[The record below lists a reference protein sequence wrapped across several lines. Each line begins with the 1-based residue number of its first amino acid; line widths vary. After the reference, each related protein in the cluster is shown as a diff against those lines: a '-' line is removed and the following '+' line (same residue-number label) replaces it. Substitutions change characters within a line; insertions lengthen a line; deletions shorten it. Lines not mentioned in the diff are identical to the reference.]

1 MISVD
6 ETMQLIRILH
16 CMLAFV
22 HEQRPVV
29 SDAKTCLA
37 RRKLRKL
44 RCFSRRH
51 RGALKLRSFEGRD
64 ELVGGAASA
73 TKTYIG
79 S

>member
-6 ETMQLIRILH
+6 ETMQLIGILH

-44 RCFSRRH
+44 RCIFVAT
-51 RGALKLRSFEGRD
+51 RGALKPRSFEGRD
-64 ELVGGAASA
+64 ELVGGAAST